1 MFKSLIKVGLIN
13 ALIILFFF
21 EAVGQAYKYKH
32 IKQKRVFNSTEYTDK
47 YLKYVNHHRR
57 YEVEN
62 NLRDYSL
69 IPKNLSSNSIS
80 AFSCY
85 GIKCSSNQ
93 RDYEFLIQ
101 GDSWAVG
108 FDQSMKYFLKDDYS
122 QKNVISGGT
131 SSFSPSNM
139 EGQLGFLRD
148 EGYTFKKVIAIIDQ
162 TDLGDE
168 FFRYKSKTKP
178 SKDFNISSSVSPFHQ
193 GEHKNYYNHSVEE
206 QLLKSSGIHYLIY
219 RIRERLELILL
230 KGPSY
235 LKISSPLRSK
245 TPSAEKYFQDR
256 LKSYIDFILASD
268 RLQNLY
274 IITHDHYQHVTGEY
288 SVSVQQLVSDV
299 LENYTN
305 SINILHIH
313 LNPVNEGFCENK
325 DCSDFFMSRD
335 VASHPRIDKWHK
347 IIDTIQKRINIE
359 K

>member
-13 ALIILFFF
+13 AFIILFIF
-21 EAVGQAYKYKH
+21 EALGQAYKYKH
-32 IKQKRVFNSTEYTDK
+32 IKQKKLFNSTEYTDN

-62 NLRDYSL
+62 NLSDYSL
-69 IPKNLSSNSIS
+69 IPKNLSCDSIS

-85 GIKCSSNQ
+85 GIKCNSNQ

-101 GDSWAVG
+101 GDSWAEG
-108 FDQSMKYFLKDDYS
+108 FDQSMKYFLKDEYS

-168 FFRYKSKTKP
+168 FFRYKSKTNL
-178 SKDFNISSSVSPFHQ
+178 SKDFNISSSVSPFDQ
-193 GEHKNYYNHSVEE
+193 SEHKNYYNHSVED
-206 QLLKSSGIHYLIY
+206 QLIISSGTHYLFY
-219 RIRERLELILL
+219 RLRERLNLILL
-230 KGPSY
+230 RGPSY
-235 LKISSPLRSK
+235 SKISSPLRLKS
-245 TPSAEKYFQDR
+245 PSAEKYFQVR
-256 LKSYIDFILASD
+256 LKSYIDFVLASD
-268 RLQNLY
+268 TIQNLY
-274 IITHDHYQHVTGEY
+274 IITHDHYQHFTGEY

-299 LENYTN
+299 LKNHLD
-305 SINILHIH
+305 SMKIIHIH
-313 LNPVNEGFCENK
+313 INPLNEGFCENK
-325 DCSDFFMSRD
+325 DCSDFFLSKD

-347 IIDTIQKRINIE
+347 IVNHIKS
-359 K
+359 KSK